1 MRQTTILIVDDEPST
16 LQLFRQMLKD
26 DYQLKF
32 ARNGVDGLAAAQR
45 FRPDLILLDVDMPD
59 LDGYTVCRKLKE
71 IPATQ
76 SIPVIFVTAS
86 NDESSESKG
95 FQSGAVDYIYKPLS
109 PTVTRHRI
117 STHLSLVNAR
127 ELEKSQE
134 AAIYMLGTAGH
145 FSDNDTGVHI
155 WRMADYAQALAKA
168 AGWSQ
173 ADAGQL
179 RLAAAMHDTGKI
191 GIPDAIM
198 GAPRVLTP
206 TERKIMENHTVI
218 GAAILSKSDTPLFTL
233 AAEVARSH
241 HERWDGTGYPDGLA
255 KNAIPESARIVAIAD
270 VFDAL
275 TTKRP
280 YKQAWIVDEA
290 IAKLKNDS
298 GTHFD
303 ARLVALFEQNLERIL
318 TIKKQWSIKSVDLE
332 NRSTLGQAG
341 SRVVAHSASNGRFG
355 KSSEQN
361 RQAEQGSY
369 HTQQI
374 AATQV

>member
-1 MRQTTILIVDDEPST
+1 MYKTILVVDDEPST
-16 LQLFRQMLKD
+16 LQLFRQILKD

-32 ARNGVDGLAAAQR
+32 ARNGVDGLEAAER

-59 LDGYTVCRKLKE
+59 LDGYTVCRKLKQS
-71 IPATQ
+71 PTTQ

-86 NDESSESKG
+86 NDESSELKG
-95 FQSGAVDYIYKPLS
+95 FQSGAVDYIHKPMS
-109 PTVTRHRI
+109 ATVTRHRI
-117 STHLSLVNAR
+117 FTHLSLVRAT

-173 ADAGQL
+173 AHAGQL

-191 GIPDAIM
+191 GIPDSIM
-198 GAPRVLTP
+198 GAPRALTP

-218 GAAILSKSDTPLFTL
+218 GAAILGKSDTPLFSL
-233 AAEVARSH
+233 ASEVARSH

-255 KNAIPESARIVAIAD
+255 KNAIPESARIVAIVD

-303 ARLVALFEQNLERIL
+303 PHLVALFEQILKRIL
-318 TIKKQWSIKSVDLE
+318 KIKAHWSNTTTDLTNESTTELAESGVITHSV
-332 NRSTLGQAG
+332 SSSGFA
-341 SRVVAHSASNGRFG
+341 

-369 HTQQI
+369 HTQEI
-374 AATQV
+374 AATQ

>member
-1 MRQTTILIVDDEPST
+1 MYKTILVIDDEPST
-16 LQLFRQMLKD
+16 LQLFRQILKD

-32 ARNGVDGLAAAQR
+32 ARNGVDGLEAAER
-45 FRPDLILLDVDMPD
+45 FRPDLILLDVDMPE
-59 LDGYTVCRKLKE
+59 LDGYAVCRKLKE
-71 IPATQ
+71 SPATQ
-76 SIPVIFVTAS
+76 FIPVIFVTAS

-95 FQSGAVDYIYKPLS
+95 FQSGAVDYIHKPMS
-109 PTVTRHRI
+109 ATVTRHRV
-117 STHLSLVNAR
+117 STHLSLVRAT

-134 AAIYMLGTAGH
+134 AAIYMLGAAGH
-145 FSDNDTGVHI
+145 FSDSDTGAHI
-155 WRMADYAQALAKA
+155 WRMADYAEALAKA

-173 ADAGQL
+173 ASAGQL

-191 GIPDAIM
+191 GIPDSIM

-218 GAAILSKSDTPLFTL
+218 GAAILSRSDTPLFNL
-233 AAEVARSH
+233 ASEVARSH

-255 KNAIPESARIVAIAD
+255 KNAIPESARIVAIVD

-298 GTHFD
+298 GAHFD
-303 ARLVALFEQNLERIL
+303 ARLVALFEQNLERML
-318 TIKKQWSIKSVDLE
+318 KIKKQWSIKSVDLE
-332 NRSTLGQAG
+332 NRSAVGQAE
-341 SRVVAHSASNGRFG
+341 SRVVAHSVSSGRFG

-369 HTQQI
+369 HTQEI
-374 AATQV
+374 AATQ